1 MRAVFNREFRAIFRT
16 LTGYIFFAAFILV
29 TGLFATCF
37 NFVFGSSALE
47 YTLVFLAPALA
58 LLLPVLSIGIVGA
71 EDRDGTGALLHSLP
85 LTPRDVFFG
94 KFFAALA
101 VLAIAIAVPCLLP
114 LVFSMYGEVN
124 FVSAYSALGAF
135 ALLELALL
143 CAELLVAVCIKKK
156 LVCFIVSY
164 ALPILLYVLSLV
176 TQYLPFGVREALD
189 AVSLFGLYTSFE
201 YGLLDI
207 KAIVLYLSVSAVLLT
222 LSYIKYAKSFAR
234 GEVTR

>member
-16 LTGYIFFAAFILV
+16 PVGYVFFAAFILF

-58 LLLPVLSIGIVGA
+58 LLLPILSIGIVGA
-71 EDRDGTGALLHSLP
+71 EDREGTNVLLHALP
-85 LTPRDVFFG
+85 LRSVDVFFG
-94 KFFAALA
+94 KFLSALAALA
-101 VLAIAIAVPCLLP
+101 LACVAPAILP
-114 LVFSMYGEVN
+114 LIFSMYGEVN
-124 FVSAYSALGAF
+124 FASAYSAVAAF
-135 ALLELALL
+135 VLLELVLL
-143 CAELLVAVCIKKK
+143 CAEFLVAVCIRKRP
-156 LVCFIVSY
+156 VCFIVSY
-164 ALPILLYVLSLV
+164 ALPILLYILSLV
-176 TQYLPFGVREALD
+176 TQYLPFGVKGAID

-201 YGLLDI
+201 YGLFDI
-207 KAIVLYLSVSAVLLT
+207 KAVVLYLSLSAVLLT